1 MPSERERCREAERE
15 IRRKRVLYYRL
26 RQKFQGNFENLKK
39 LNLSENRFSDW
50 RQIWRL
56 GWLPSLESLLINH
69 NELES
74 VEYLGEEFLRR
85 KGAEAATYRVVY
97 DDDVLKSKE
106 SAESQKDEEKNTQS
120 VTENTGTA
128 SANHGSKPQDF
139 QEYILKQKKNL

>member
-1 MPSERERCREAERE
+1 M
-15 IRRKRVLYYRL
+15 
-26 RQKFQGNFENLKK
+26 
-39 LNLSENRFSDW
+39 
-50 RQIWRL
+50 
-56 GWLPSLESLLINH
+56 ESLLINH

-106 SAESQKDEEKNTQS
+106 SAEPQKDEEKNTQS
-120 VTENTGTA
+120 EA

-139 QEYILKQKKNL
+139 QEYILKQKNAVAMDHCAGKGNG